1 LGFTLFVIVTL
12 LVIAG
17 VTGLLVGFTLLVIA
31 ASTRVTNLRL
41 WIGTRSADDTRKYL
55 LGFTHF
61 VIAGVTDLLVG
72 FTLLVIA
79 ASTAVTDLRLRIG
92 TSVDDTRKYVLGFTL
107 FLIVTLL
114 VIAGVTD
121 LLVGFTLLVIVTL
134 LVIAATGV
142 THLRLRVGDRVV
154 KNTLSS
160 AAVTSSFIRFPR
172 PRIRSTSA
180 FEMMV
185 PDGVTTPLVW
195 CMLLFVV
202 MV

>member
-1 LGFTLFVIVTL
+1 LLGFTLFVIVT
-12 LVIAG
+12 I
-17 VTGLLVGFTLLVIA
+17 LVIA
-31 ASTRVTNLRL
+31 A
-41 WIGTRSADDTRKYL
+41 
-55 LGFTHF
+55 
-61 VIAGVTDLLVG
+61 VTDLLVG
-72 FTLLVIA
+72 FTLLVIVTLLVIA
-79 ASTAVTDLRLRIG
+79 ATGVTDLRLRLG
-92 TSVDDTRKYVLGFTL
+92 TSADNTRKYLLGFTL
-107 FLIVTLL
+107 FVIAASTGVTDLRLLVGTSAEDTRKYLFGCTLFVMIVTLL

-142 THLRLRVGDRVV
+142 THLRLQVGDRVV
-154 KNTLSS
+154 NNTLSS
-160 AAVTSSFIRFPR
+160 AAGTSSFIRFPR

-202 MV
+202 VV